1 VRLRCRRILRLRQEG
16 QSTGLIPSTFPI
28 CFRGTSPVYFFSL
41 RGELK
46 GFSLRAPQVLSALQ
60 FEKHAGAVSKNQ
72 NGHIFLRNGK
82 SLYELFHAI
91 RPVPAAAFPEEFRAA
106 AGVPMTVHAAG
117 ASPAPG
123 QGQHPGGMGSWE
135 PNGVQMD
142 GVMAESPSAPA
153 QEDVEMLTEE
163 EKAGLCLLGLR

>member
-1 VRLRCRRILRLRQEG
+1 
-16 QSTGLIPSTFPI
+16 
-28 CFRGTSPVYFFSL
+28 
-41 RGELK
+41 
-46 GFSLRAPQVLSALQ
+46 VLSALQ

-82 SLYELFHAI
+82 SLHELFHAL

-117 ASPAPG
+117 ASPAPQGPG
-123 QGQHPGGMGSWE
+123 QGQQPVGMGSWE
-135 PNGVQMD
+135 LNGVQMD
-142 GVMAESPSAPA
+142 GVMAEPPSAPA